1 MFNNFVIFFHQTL
14 VNFLTRRPYQVL
26 CSTTDPPLMYIYYN
40 NDSPLF
46 NDLALHSMIFVIPLD
61 DSMIRSSY
69 DDDKDNDDDDDDSVE
84 GDDLSLSK
92 DCICFSI
99 RDCIL

>member
-1 MFNNFVIFFHQTL
+1 M
-14 VNFLTRRPYQVL
+14 
-26 CSTTDPPLMYIYYN
+26 
-40 NDSPLF
+40 
-46 NDLALHSMIFVIPLD
+46 IPLD

-69 DDDKDNDDDDDDSVE
+69 DDDKDNDDDSVE

>member
-1 MFNNFVIFFHQTL
+1 
-14 VNFLTRRPYQVL
+14 
-26 CSTTDPPLMYIYYN
+26 
-40 NDSPLF
+40 
-46 NDLALHSMIFVIPLD
+46 MIFVIPLD